1 MTDLAKQRLRIA
13 MSALSGA
20 IPHDLRR
27 PPLGW
32 TGVRAWEAEH
42 VLELPQPYRT
52 FVAEISNGTREGPSS
67 PHGLLPLGHLPES
80 WQRWEAECWLSPE
93 PFDGTALRKP
103 TVPFPLKEEW
113 QWEYDYYDHDQ
124 HSPLLH
130 GIYQHGSILLGS
142 NRDCEFWILIV
153 TGPQRGRVWWLGD
166 GCAAPYADAG
176 EEAEPEVDFAPWL
189 QDWQADRGWW
199 SQDPEDLD

>member
-13 MSALSGA
+13 MSALTGA

-32 TGVRAWEAEH
+32 NGVRAWEAEH
-42 VLELPQPYRT
+42 VLELPEPYRT
-52 FVAEISNGTREGPSS
+52 FVAEISNGTRSSPSA
-67 PHGLLPLGHLPES
+67 PHGLLPLGQLPVS
-80 WQRWEAECWLSPE
+80 WHHWEAECWLSPE

-103 TVPFPLKEEW
+103 AAPFPLEEEW
-113 QWEYDYYDHDQ
+113 QWEYDYYDHGQ

-130 GIYQHGSILLGS
+130 SIYQHGSILLGS
-142 NRDCEFWILIV
+142 NRGREFWILVV

-166 GCAAPYADAG
+166 GCAAPYADSG
-176 EEAEPEVDFAPWL
+176 EEAEPEVDFVSWL
-189 QDWQADRGWW
+189 LDWQADRGWW
-199 SQDPEDLD
+199 SQDSEDLD

>member
-1 MTDLAKQRLRIA
+1 MTDFAKQRLRIA

-42 VLELPQPYRT
+42 VLELPEPYRT

-67 PHGLLPLGHLPES
+67 PQGLLPLGHLPDS
-80 WQRWEAECWLSPE
+80 WQHWEAECWLSPE

-103 TVPFPLKEEW
+103 AVPFPLKEEW

-124 HSPLLH
+124 HSPILH

-142 NRDCEFWILIV
+142 NRGREFWILIV

-176 EEAEPEVDFAPWL
+176 EEAEAEVDFVSWL

-199 SQDPEDLD
+199 SQDLDDLN

>member
-1 MTDLAKQRLRIA
+1 MTDLVKQRLRAA
-13 MSALSGA
+13 MSALSDA

-42 VLELPQPYRT
+42 ALELPEPYRT
-52 FVAEISNGTREGPSS
+52 FVAEISNGTRECPSS
-67 PHGLLPLGHLPES
+67 PHGLLPLGQLPES
-80 WQRWEAECWLSPE
+80 WLRWEAECWLSPE
-93 PFDGTALRKP
+93 PFDGTAPRKP
-103 TVPFPLKEEW
+103 AVPFPLKEEW

-142 NRDCEFWILIV
+142 NRGREFWILIV

-166 GCAAPYADAG
+166 GYAAPYADAG
-176 EEAEPEVDFAPWL
+176 EEAEPEVDFVSWL

-199 SQDPEDLD
+199 SQDLEDLD

>member
-1 MTDLAKQRLRIA
+1 MTDLARQRLRIA
-13 MSALSGA
+13 MSALSDA
-20 IPHDLRR
+20 IPHERRR

-32 TGVRAWEAEH
+32 PGVQAWEAERAF
-42 VLELPQPYRT
+42 ELPEPYRT
-52 FVAEISNGTREGPSS
+52 FVAEISNGTQEGPSD
-67 PHGLLPLGHLPES
+67 PHGLLALGQLPES
-80 WQRWEAECWLSPE
+80 WQLWEAECWLSPD

-103 TVPFPLKEEW
+103 AVPFPLKEEW

-142 NRDCEFWILIV
+142 NRSCEFWILIV

-166 GCAAPYADAG
+166 GCAAPYADAE
-176 EEAEPEVDFAPWL
+176 EEAEPEVDFVSWL